1 MTKSPKYPVISD
13 DKNIQKFY
21 VKCRKE
27 GTSHSLAE
35 MFALQQSP
43 GISGTDSQ
51 FWAAT
56 GHLTNRFNDSPGG
69 KAIGKYYKERAEKMA
84 PGCTSGAVYMQGVS
98 PEAGHPLGWVKNRSD
113 VVRALKARGCDSEGI
128 VNFKAAE
135 SQRDK
140 VPVPLA
146 PDIVKREVN
155 ARCARNPGAD
165 RRAVAE
171 QVLHEKTPHWK
182 QKLIEPYLKER
193 RKRRGRRK
201 QPV

>member
-1 MTKSPKYPVISD
+1 MKYPVVSND
-13 DKNIQKFY
+13 PAVQKEY
-21 VKCRKE
+21 VKLRKE
-27 GTSHSLAE
+27 GSSHNIAE
-35 MFALQQSP
+35 ICATQTCP

-113 VVRALKARGCDSEGI
+113 VVRALKARGCDGEGI

-135 SQRDK
+135 SQRDNI
-140 VPVPLA
+140 PVPLA
-146 PDIVKREVN
+146 PDLVKHHVN
-155 ARCARNPGAD
+155 IRCANNPGAD
-165 RRAVAE
+165 RKAVAE
-171 QVLHEKTPHWK
+171 QVLYEKTPHWK
-182 QKLIEPYLKER
+182 RNLIEPYLKER
-193 RKRRGRRK
+193 RKKRGRRK
-201 QPV
+201 QSV